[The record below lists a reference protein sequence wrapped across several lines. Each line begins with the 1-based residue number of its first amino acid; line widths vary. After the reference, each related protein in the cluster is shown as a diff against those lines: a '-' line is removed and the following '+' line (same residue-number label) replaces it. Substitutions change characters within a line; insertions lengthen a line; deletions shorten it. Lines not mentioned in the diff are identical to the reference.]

1 MCTAIARK
9 PRGAMGRELDSRRRA
24 VSESAFEGLWREGDY
39 WALRFRGREARLRD
53 IKGLGYL
60 AVLLEHPG
68 TDIHVLEIVAAAEGA
83 PPRSRSTITDRNES
97 FRVDDATGAGAAL
110 DAQAKAAY
118 RARIEELREELERA
132 REWAD
137 GERAARAQVELD
149 FIAQELARAVG
160 LGGRDRPTAS
170 QAERARQNVGR
181 AINNAVRRI
190 ASALPELGAHLE
202 RAVHTGATCSYC
214 PEPEPAFT
222 LLTEP
227 PGPAASTLPP
237 GTVTVM
243 MTDIEASARLFAQD
257 RLAASQTLR
266 RYGDL
271 VAAVVAGSNGTPLR
285 ENGEGDSTVA
295 LFARA
300 TDAVACAL
308 ELQRAFEREDWPG
321 DLRMGVRLALH
332 AGEAELEDSDRP
344 HIAVNRCAQIRAL
357 AHSGQVLLSGA
368 VHELAGDELPA
379 GASLRDLGQHRL
391 PDLERS
397 EHLFQLTHRELP
409 HDFPPLRSAE
419 ARRHNLP
426 LQLTSFVGRER
437 ELDELATLLGRAR
450 LVTLTGAGGSGKT
463 RLAIE
468 LAARK
473 VEQARDGAWLVDLAP
488 VFDNQLVLKAV
499 ARVLGVR
506 ERPHSNLLD
515 DILERLRESQL
526 LLVLDNC
533 EHLADSCARLAADLL
548 QACPEIRLLATS
560 REPLGVPGER
570 VFRTGSLAVP
580 ATDDAPDAIARAEAV
595 MLFADRA
602 VAALG
607 SFELDSDTAPVVVH
621 ICGRLDG
628 LPLAIELAAARTT
641 SLSLNDL
648 GSHLDDCFALLTGG
662 ARTALP
668 RQRTLEATVAW
679 SYDLLGQRQRALF
692 DRLSVFAG
700 GWTLD
705 AAENVCAGGSI
716 KARHVA
722 EDQAALVDKSL
733 VVRDALEGGRTRYR
747 LLETLRQYGRNKLS
761 ETSEAAAVRDA
772 HLNWA
777 VGLAE
782 EAERHL
788 DGLEQ
793 AVWLDLLEREL
804 DNLRAALEWA
814 ITSRNVEAGLRLAS
828 ITNGSMWVWRGHVPE
843 GQRWLQR
850 LLAAASTPAEVA
862 VSARA
867 KGLLAAGRVDFQA
880 GQWVRGAELCTQ
892 SRELYREASE
902 PAGEARALLWL
913 AFNRWGIRESQ
924 EIGDAFAAAIDAAR
938 RAQRPLETGIALGFS
953 SMWWALRDVDRAHEL
968 VEEAGALIER
978 AESPN
983 WLAHSYELRALVAYL
998 RGDIERA
1005 RDLLSNALPIYLQIG
1020 NRGCSTH
1027 CMESTA
1033 TVAAAAGRPDIGAE
1047 LLAAAERM
1055 RELLGVAP
1063 PPYERIVRERGVS
1076 AVKAALDTETAAR
1089 AWERGRQLGF
1099 EDAMA
1104 LARALV

>member
-9 PRGAMGRELDSRRRA
+9 PGEAMGRELDSRRRA
-24 VSESAFEGLWREGDY
+24 VTESEIEGLWREGDY
-39 WALRFRGREARLRD
+39 WALRFRGREARLRH

-60 AVLLEHPG
+60 AALLEHPG
-68 TDIHVLEIVAAAEGA
+68 TDIHVFEIVAAAEGA
-83 PPRSRSTITDRNES
+83 PPHTRSAIADREVEL
-97 FRVDDATGAGAAL
+97 RADDAAGAGAGL

-118 RARIEELREELERA
+118 RARIEELREEIEQA
-132 REWAD
+132 RDWAD
-137 GERAARAQVELD
+137 GERAARAQEELD
-149 FIAQELARAVG
+149 FIARELARAVG

-190 ASALPELGAHLE
+190 AAALPELGAHLE
-202 RAVHTGATCSYC
+202 RAIHTGASCSYR
-214 PEPEPAFT
+214 PEPEPAFVV
-222 LLTEP
+222 LPEP
-227 PGPAASTLPP
+227 PGPAMSTLPP

-243 MTDIEASARLFAQD
+243 LTDIEGSTRLFTQD
-257 RLAASQTLR
+257 RLAASQALR

-271 VAAVVAGSNGTPLR
+271 VTTVVAGSGGTPLQ
-285 ENGEGDSTVA
+285 ENGEGDSSVA

-308 ELQRAFEREDWPG
+308 ELQRAMEQEDWPG
-321 DLRMGVRLALH
+321 DLRVDVRVALH
-332 AGEAELEDSDRP
+332 AGEAELEESDRP
-344 HIAVNRCAQIRAL
+344 HVAVNRCAQMRAV
-357 AHSGQVLLSGA
+357 AHGGQVLVSGA

-379 GASLRDLGQHRL
+379 DASLRDLGQHRL
-391 PDLERS
+391 PDLDRP
-397 EHLFQLTHRELP
+397 EHLFQLTHPDLP

-426 LQLTSFVGRER
+426 LQLTTFVGRER
-437 ELDELATLLGRAR
+437 ELLELAMLLDRAR

-473 VEQARDGAWLVDLAP
+473 AEQARDGAWLVDLAP

-533 EHLADSCARLAADLL
+533 EHLADSCARLAEDLL

-595 MLFADRA
+595 ILFADRA
-602 VAALG
+602 AAALG
-607 SFELDSDTAPVVVH
+607 SFELDSDTAPVVAH
-621 ICGRLDG
+621 ICRRLDG

-641 SLSLNDL
+641 SLSLDDL
-648 GSHLDDCFALLTGG
+648 ASHLDDCFALLTGG

-679 SYDLLGQRQRALF
+679 SYDLLGERQRALF

-705 AAENVCAGGSI
+705 AAENVCAGAGI
-716 KARHVA
+716 EPRHVA
-722 EDQAALVDKSL
+722 EDLAALVDKSL

-761 ETSEAAAVRDA
+761 ETSEAAPVRDA

-777 VGLAE
+777 VELAE
-782 EAERHL
+782 TAERHL

-793 AVWLDLLEREL
+793 AEWLDLLEREL

-814 ITSRNVEAGLRLAS
+814 ITSRSVEAGLRLAS
-828 ITNGSMWVWRGHVPE
+828 ITHGSMWVWRGHVPE
-843 GQRWLQR
+843 GQRWVQR
-850 LLAAASTPAEVA
+850 LLATPAEVA
-862 VSARA
+862 ASARA
-867 KGLLAAGRVDFQA
+867 KGLLAAGRLDFQGGEWARGVRLCKLSRDLYSEA
-880 GQWVRGAELCTQ
+880 GDA
-892 SRELYREASE
+892 
-902 PAGEARALLWL
+902 AGEARALLWL
-913 AFNRWGIRESQ
+913 AFNRWGIDESH
-924 EIGDAFAAAIDAAR
+924 ETGDAFAAAIDAAR
-938 RAQRPLETGIALGFS
+938 RAEQPLETAIALGFS
-953 SMWWALRDVDRAHEL
+953 GMWWALRDLDRAQGL
-968 VEEAGALIER
+968 VDEAGILIER

-983 WLAHSYELRALVAYL
+983 WLAHSFELRALVAYL
-998 RGDIERA
+998 REEIERA
-1005 RDLLSNALPIYLQIG
+1005 RELLSNALPIYLQIG

-1033 TVAAAAGRPDIGAE
+1033 AVAAAAGRPDLGAE

-1063 PPYERIVRERGVS
+1063 PPYERIVRERGVN
-1076 AVKAALDTETAAR
+1076 AVNAALDTETAAR
-1089 AWERGRQLGF
+1089 AWQRGRELGY